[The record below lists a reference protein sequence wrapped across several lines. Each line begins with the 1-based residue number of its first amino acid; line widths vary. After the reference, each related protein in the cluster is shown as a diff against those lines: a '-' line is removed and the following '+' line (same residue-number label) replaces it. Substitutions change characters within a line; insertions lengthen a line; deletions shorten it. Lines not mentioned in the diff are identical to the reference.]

1 MATSELTSLPRLCDI
16 VWPTTLHFGY
26 VKWLLFTRRVQTND
40 LFPFAT
46 SKPTKITRVKK
57 YARPKSDLSP
67 DLLLSSPPPF
77 KLKYSA
83 RTIGLRGNDDTAKC
97 LNLSQVLFN
106 HTSQ

>member
-57 YARPKSDLSP
+57 YAHPKSDFVARLVVIA
-67 DLLLSSPPPF
+67 PPPF

-83 RTIGLRGNDDTAKC
+83 RNRVKRK
-97 LNLSQVLFN
+97 
-106 HTSQ
+106 